1 MVIQEEKTV
10 VKKEEKSRSIPTPEP
25 TKQDDKVVILI
36 NNFPSF
42 EILLIDHMLKY
53 LIFSFFVLTF
63 FSIKLINFNLE
74 HKKFFFVILFV
85 FEKKKSPLTCCNSL
99 FSFYQLFFARIIN
112 FNVTHEN

>member
-25 TKQDDKVVILI
+25 TKQDDKVVVILI

-42 EILLIDHMLKY
+42 KILLIDHMLKY

-63 FSIKLINFNLE
+63 FPLKLINFNLE
-74 HKKFFFVILFV
+74 HKKFFFVIL
-85 FEKKKSPLTCCNSL
+85 
-99 FSFYQLFFARIIN
+99 
-112 FNVTHEN
+112 